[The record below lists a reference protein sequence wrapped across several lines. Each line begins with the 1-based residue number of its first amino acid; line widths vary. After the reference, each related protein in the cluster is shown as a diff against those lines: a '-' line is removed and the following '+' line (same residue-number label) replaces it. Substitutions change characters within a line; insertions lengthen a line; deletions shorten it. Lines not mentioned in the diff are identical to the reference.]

1 MGPAWGGNNDIR
13 NEVLNMKKVLGV
25 WREVLFFLLVTTVM
39 MGSSALALTGGP
51 DNYGYQYYDSE
62 EPGAPPFTWIDIS
75 TSGTLEEL
83 GNYDVTLDIPIGFDF
98 EFYGSV
104 YDTVRFSSSGFI
116 TFKKT
121 SLSGS
126 AGGEPIPTEGGL
138 ADNMIAAFWDNLA
151 TGT

>member
-1 MGPAWGGNNDIR
+1 MRRYWGVCSIS
-13 NEVLNMKKVLGV
+13 L
-25 WREVLFFLLVTTVM
+25 FLLLLLLGGARNAM
-39 MGSSALALTGGP
+39 ALTGGP
-51 DNYGYQYYDSE
+51 DRYGYTYSDSE
-62 EPGAPPFTWIDIS
+62 EPGAAPFSWIDIS
-75 TSGTLEEL
+75 KTGTICEL
-83 GNYDVTLDIPIGFDF
+83 GNYDMSGDIHIGFKF
-98 EFYGSV
+98 KFYGRE